1 MVNTALPHKMYGRC
15 PLGDECPCWR
25 EGWHDSKDVRFLP
38 NPAPLHAFGPLPS
51 PYVMRNNSRR
61 ESLVEQCGS
70 EWLTTLVRLGF
81 ATATYHLA
89 RKTWRWIW
97 A

>member
-1 MVNTALPHKMYGRC
+1 MTNFALPHHVRGRC

-25 EGWHDSKDVRFLP
+25 EGWHDKDVRFLP
-38 NPAPLHAFGPLPS
+38 NPAPLHAYGPLPS
-51 PYVMRNNSRR
+51 PYVMRHNSRR
-61 ESLVEQCGS
+61 ESLAEYCGS

-81 ATATYHLA
+81 TAVVYHLV
-89 RKTWRWIW
+89 RKTWHWIR